1 MAMTR
6 SPLAPERAP
15 RLPAIDGVRLATRA
29 CGIKYRGRSD
39 VCLMAFDP
47 GTAMAGVFTRSK
59 TASAP
64 VDWCRRA
71 LVGGRARAV
80 LVNSGN
86 AAKGVNNSNCWLPA
100 RFNRINCHW

>member
-1 MAMTR
+1 MALPQ
-6 SPLAPERAP
+6 SPLAPESVA

-47 GTAMAGVFTRSK
+47 GTAVAGVFTRSK

-86 AAKGVNNSNCWLPA
+86 ANAFTGRLG
-100 RFNRINCHW
+100 